1 MSERSAEP
9 AGRDELD
16 DAMPPPARRKDAGSL
31 AGCLIVAVVILL
43 PALLYFGLFAF
54 ILVDELVLETN
65 VVLNNLPD
73 PAIEVLRMIYTP
85 LIWLMDQFDG

>member
-1 MSERSAEP
+1 MGERGAET
-9 AGRDELD
+9 AGREELD
-16 DAMPPPARRKDAGSL
+16 ALIAPPASCRDAAPL
-31 AGCLIVAVVILL
+31 AGCLIVAVVVLL

-65 VVLNNLPD
+65 WLLGILPD
-73 PAIEVLRMIYTP
+73 PTIEFLRVIYTP